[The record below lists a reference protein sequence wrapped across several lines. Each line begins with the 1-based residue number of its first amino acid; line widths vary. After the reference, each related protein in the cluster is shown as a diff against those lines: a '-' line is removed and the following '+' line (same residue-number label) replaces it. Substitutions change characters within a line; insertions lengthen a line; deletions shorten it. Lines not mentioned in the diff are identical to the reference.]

1 MFPHWGEWFPAHK
14 LPNVV
19 DAKYRIPFR
28 RLEFWCA
35 LWQKTPMWPA
45 SWWKPQTRSL
55 GRHFTCRHDLM
66 LGKLSMSWMTP
77 QGKTLGSFYLI
88 SSGLIHARFSLFW
101 FCFVYS
107 DIINQSHKYD
117 YMVSSVVLLT
127 NHQIWGK
134 PWGSP
139 THYPLLHVR
148 TLIDAGQSAYPQSLA
163 TVMSSGI
170 GL

>member
-1 MFPHWGEWFPAHK
+1 MNNIVYAKRLIFFWEFGIVAQARQSMLCDQTPIKILGAKFLLSFPGRLWKCHNSFLEKF
-14 LPNVV
+14 NVSCES
-19 DAKYRIPFR
+19 R
-28 RLEFWCA
+28 
-35 LWQKTPMWPA
+35 
-45 SWWKPQTRSL
+45 
-55 GRHFTCRHDLM
+55 
-66 LGKLSMSWMTP
+66 
-77 QGKTLGSFYLI
+77 LGSLCLV
-88 SSGLIHARFSLFW
+88 SSRLLPGTFSLFW